1 MSISNL
7 YGTSM
12 YTLRFYNTI
21 VQHHCSTRTALQFIL
36 ELISRQKP
44 NQTMAKL
51 YYNNITESM
60 FGMWS
65 FHFLWMLTLFLKK
78 RVQTSGACTTSGSND
93 IQQNTLRKHY
103 LLTPNIDE
111 HKHLI
116 RNLLNGQM
124 FPISNYRI
132 GNGRKD
138 ACVR

>member
-1 MSISNL
+1 
-7 YGTSM
+7 
-12 YTLRFYNTI
+12 
-21 VQHHCSTRTALQFIL
+21 
-36 ELISRQKP
+36 
-44 NQTMAKL
+44 
-51 YYNNITESM
+51 
-60 FGMWS
+60 
-65 FHFLWMLTLFLKK
+65 MLTLFLKK
-78 RVQTSGACTTSGSND
+78 RVQTPGACTTSGSND

-132 GNGRKD
+132 VNGRKD